1 MAETAPQRKTAAD
14 IRRPS
19 FRRRVVRDFK
29 LNKYVYLIALPVIVY
44 FALFHYGPMYGIQI
58 AFKQYSPA
66 QGFLGSSWV
75 GFKHFVEF
83 FNSFYFWRLIR
94 NTILLSVYD
103 LLFSF
108 PAPIILAL
116 LMNEL
121 RSQLF
126 KRSVQTITYIPHF
139 ISIVVIVG
147 MMVDFL
153 ARDGLINQVLVAFGF
168 EAKAYLREPGW
179 FRTLY
184 ISSGIWQQVGWGT
197 IIYLAAISGIDPS
210 LYEAARV
217 DGANRFKQVY
227 HITIPGI
234 LPTIVI
240 LFILQMGN
248 LMNVGME
255 KILLMYNTATYETSD
270 VIQTFVYRKGLL
282 ESNFSYSAAIG
293 LFNSVINF
301 ALLIIAN
308 RLSRLAT
315 GSGLW

>member
-1 MAETAPQRKTAAD
+1 MKTTAD
-14 IRRPS
+14 IPRPGL
-19 FRRRVVRDFK
+19 RRRVTRDFK
-29 LNKYVYLIALPVIVY
+29 LNKYLYLMAVPVIGY
-44 FALFHYGPMYGIQI
+44 FVLFHYGPMYGLQI
-58 AFKQYSPA
+58 AFRQYSPSL
-66 QGFLGSSWV
+66 GFLGSPWV
-75 GFKHFVEF
+75 GLQHIIDFVNSYHFG
-83 FNSFYFWRLIR
+83 RLIR
-94 NTILLSVYD
+94 NTILLSVFD

-108 PAPIILAL
+108 PAPIVLAL

-121 RSQLF
+121 RSRIF
-126 KRSVQTITYIPHF
+126 KRWVQTITYIPHF

-153 ARDGLINQVLVAFGF
+153 ARDGLINQVLVTLGL
-168 EAKAYLREPGW
+168 EAKAYLREPEW

-210 LYEAARV
+210 LYEASKV
-217 DGANRFKQVY
+217 DGANRLQQVY

-255 KILLMYNTATYETSD
+255 KILLMYNTATYETAD
-270 VIQTFVYRKGLL
+270 VIQTYMYRKGLL
-282 ESNFSYSAAIG
+282 ESNFSYSAAVG
-293 LFNSVINF
+293 LFNSLINF

-308 RLSRLAT
+308 RLSRKAT